1 MRRAGPPAPR
11 AATAAAHARHRP
23 SRSTLS
29 ALVARGFWGQRRSPA
44 VWCPGTEQRA
54 AHTRPRP
61 SRSTLYALVAR
72 GFVGQRRSPA
82 VWCPGTEQRTGPPA
96 PLHAGAVALP
106 RSSQVQRR
114 LLGQRR
120 SPQSLQLSPPAARA
134 PPTAALAAVVVMRV
148 AVVVMVA
155 RPISLFLVVQKAHA
169 VARSAGPL
177 LCDKDVNMDMNM
189 NLMMVARPIS
199 LFLVVQ
205 QAHAVAPV
213 LCDKVLARALRG
225 LWGPRTGANDP
236 SPADVREAH
245 VGKV

>member
-1 MRRAGPPAPR
+1 
-11 AATAAAHARHRP
+11 
-23 SRSTLS
+23 
-29 ALVARGFWGQRRSPA
+29 
-44 VWCPGTEQRA
+44 
-54 AHTRPRP
+54 
-61 SRSTLYALVAR
+61 
-72 GFVGQRRSPA
+72 
-82 VWCPGTEQRTGPPA
+82 
-96 PLHAGAVALP
+96 
-106 RSSQVQRR
+106 
-114 LLGQRR
+114 
-120 SPQSLQLSPPAARA
+120 
-134 PPTAALAAVVVMRV
+134 MRV

-177 LCDKDVNMDMNM
+177 LCDMMNM

-205 QAHAVAPV
+205 QAHAVARSAGPL

-245 VGKV
+245 VKYKT